1 MNSNKLLI
9 SMTLIA
15 FLSSGVVT
23 ASEHHS
29 GHGGGPKSSGGSA
42 STCGKPQLAK
52 FSPAHLANVAPES
65 IFSFYAY
72 NIDKPEYVSATVKN
86 IPVELSAEFKNY
98 RLCPDCSRAAESLRL
113 ARFRR
118 SGDWTA
124 LRQLPT
130 HRLQTGVPTLQFP

>member
-1 MNSNKLLI
+1 MTSNKLLI

-86 IPVELSAEFKNY
+86 IPVELSAEFKDPFY
-98 RLCPDCSRAAESLRL
+98 LIKGKLPASLVDTAARINIKV
-113 ARFRR
+113 
-118 SGDWTA
+118 
-124 LRQLPT
+124 
-130 HRLQTGVPTLQFP
+130 TGKSPHCEAEDGWLLLIGHK

>member
-1 MNSNKLLI
+1 MNINKLLSNI
-9 SMTLIA
+9 MMIA
-15 FLSSGVVT
+15 LLSSGVVI

-52 FSPAHLANVAPES
+52 FSPIHLANVAPGS

-86 IPVELSAEFKNY
+86 IAVELSAEFKDPFY
-98 RLCPDCSRAAESLRL
+98 LIKGKLPASLVDTAARINIKV
-113 ARFRR
+113 
-118 SGDWTA
+118 
-124 LRQLPT
+124 
-130 HRLQTGVPTLQFP
+130 TGKSPHCETEDGWLLLIGNK

>member
-9 SMTLIA
+9 SMTIIA
-15 FLSSGVVT
+15 FLNSGVVT

-86 IPVELSAEFKNY
+86 IPVELSAEFKDPFY
-98 RLCPDCSRAAESLRL
+98 LIKGKLPASLVDTAARINIKV
-113 ARFRR
+113 
-118 SGDWTA
+118 
-124 LRQLPT
+124 
-130 HRLQTGVPTLQFP
+130 TGKSPHCEAEDGWLLLIGHK

>member
-1 MNSNKLLI
+1 MTSNKLLI

-86 IPVELSAEFKNY
+86 IPVELSAEFKDPFY
-98 RLCPDCSRAAESLRL
+98 LIKGKLPASLVDTAARINVKV
-113 ARFRR
+113 
-118 SGDWTA
+118 
-124 LRQLPT
+124 
-130 HRLQTGVPTLQFP
+130 TGKSPHCEAEDGWLLLIGHK

>member
-1 MNSNKLLI
+1 MTSNKLLI

-86 IPVELSAEFKNY
+86 IPVELRAEFKDPFY
-98 RLCPDCSRAAESLRL
+98 LIKGKLPASLVDTAARINIKV
-113 ARFRR
+113 
-118 SGDWTA
+118 
-124 LRQLPT
+124 
-130 HRLQTGVPTLQFP
+130 TGKSPHCEAEDGWLLLIGHK

>member
-9 SMTLIA
+9 SMTLLA

-29 GHGGGPKSSGGSA
+29 GHGGGPKSSCGSA

-86 IPVELSAEFKNY
+86 IPIELSAEFKDPFY
-98 RLCPDCSRAAESLRL
+98 LIKGKLPASLVDTAARINIKV
-113 ARFRR
+113 
-118 SGDWTA
+118 
-124 LRQLPT
+124 
-130 HRLQTGVPTLQFP
+130 TGKSPHCEAEDGWLLLIGHK

>member
-1 MNSNKLLI
+1 MTSNKLLI

-52 FSPAHLANVAPES
+52 FSPAHLANVAPEA

-86 IPVELSAEFKNY
+86 IPVELSAEFKDPFY
-98 RLCPDCSRAAESLRL
+98 LIKGKLPASLVDTAARINIKV
-113 ARFRR
+113 
-118 SGDWTA
+118 
-124 LRQLPT
+124 
-130 HRLQTGVPTLQFP
+130 TGKSPHCEAEDGWLLLIGHK

>member
-86 IPVELSAEFKNY
+86 IPVELRAEFKDPFY
-98 RLCPDCSRAAESLRL
+98 LIKGKLPASLVDTAARINIKV
-113 ARFRR
+113 
-118 SGDWTA
+118 
-124 LRQLPT
+124 
-130 HRLQTGVPTLQFP
+130 TGKSPHCEAEDGWLLLIGHK

>member
-1 MNSNKLLI
+1 MTSNKLLI

-86 IPVELSAEFKNY
+86 IPVELSAEFKDPFY
-98 RLCPDCSRAAESLRL
+98 LIKGKLPAPLVDTAARINIKV
-113 ARFRR
+113 
-118 SGDWTA
+118 
-124 LRQLPT
+124 
-130 HRLQTGVPTLQFP
+130 TGKSPHCEAEDGWLLLIGHK

>member
-86 IPVELSAEFKNY
+86 IPVELSAEFKDPFY
-98 RLCPDCSRAAESLRL
+98 LIKGKLPASLVDTAARINIKV
-113 ARFRR
+113 
-118 SGDWTA
+118 
-124 LRQLPT
+124 
-130 HRLQTGVPTLQFP
+130 TGKSPHCEAEDGWLLLIGHK

>member
-1 MNSNKLLI
+1 
-9 SMTLIA
+9 MTLIA

-29 GHGGGPKSSGGSA
+29 GHGGGPKSGGGTSSA
-42 STCGKPQLAK
+42 CGKPQLAK

-86 IPVELSAEFKNY
+86 IPVELSAEFKDPFY
-98 RLCPDCSRAAESLRL
+98 LIKGKLPASLVDTAARINIKV
-113 ARFRR
+113 
-118 SGDWTA
+118 
-124 LRQLPT
+124 
-130 HRLQTGVPTLQFP
+130 TGKSPHCEAEDGWLLLIGHK

>member
-1 MNSNKLLI
+1 
-9 SMTLIA
+9 MTLIA

-86 IPVELSAEFKNY
+86 IPVELRAEFKDPFY
-98 RLCPDCSRAAESLRL
+98 LIKGKLPASLVDTAARINIKV
-113 ARFRR
+113 
-118 SGDWTA
+118 
-124 LRQLPT
+124 
-130 HRLQTGVPTLQFP
+130 TGKSPHCEAEDGWLLLIGHK